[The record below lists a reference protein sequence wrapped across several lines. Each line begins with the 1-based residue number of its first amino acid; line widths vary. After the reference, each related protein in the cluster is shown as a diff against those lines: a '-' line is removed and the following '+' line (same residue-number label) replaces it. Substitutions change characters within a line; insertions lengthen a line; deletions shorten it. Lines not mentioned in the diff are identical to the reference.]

1 MNFNQNE
8 KLSQV
13 TESTLVVGVDIA
25 GETHWARCFDWRGIE
40 LGKVFKFE
48 NSKEGFEAFDSWVY
62 DLKARN
68 NKVAV
73 IVGAEPTGHYWLNF
87 ASYLK
92 ESNVAKKE
100 VGVNKKV
107 VAAEENSGI
116 KLVLVNPYHV
126 KRSKEFDDNNQS
138 KTDYKDPKTIAKLVC
153 EGRYNEPYIP
163 EGIYADLRSIMECR
177 NRISKDLKRLKNRL
191 QKWVAVYFP
200 EFKGAYSKIDT
211 VSGLLVLENTPLPQ
225 DIVAIGAEGIRQ
237 IWKAVKLKGVGIK
250 KAASLYEAA
259 LNSIGC
265 KEGIYGARF
274 EIKTLLSEFRIKSE
288 QYSQVMVE
296 VENLVS
302 QISNADKLL
311 SIQGVGIATVAGFIS
326 EIGDIRRFNSPKQI
340 QKLAGLALRHNS
352 SGKHKGRTSISKRG
366 RARLRLVL
374 FQGILPLVAKNKDF
388 AEIHSYYT
396 RRAKNP
402 LKPKQSLIALSC
414 KLIRIFYAILTKGC
428 DYDPVKMASD
438 IHRPDFSQK
447 LGDCMLVA

>member
-13 TESTLVVGVDIA
+13 TESTLVIGVDIA
-25 GETHWARCFDWRGIE
+25 SETHWARCFDWRGVE
-40 LGKVFKFE
+40 LAKVFKFN
-48 NSKEGFEAFDSWVY
+48 NSKEGFESFGIWANDHK
-62 DLKARN
+62 DRN
-68 NKVAV
+68 KKTTV

-92 ESNVAKKE
+92 ES
-100 VGVNKKV
+100 
-107 VAAEENSGI
+107 GI

-126 KRSKEFDDNNQS
+126 KKSKELDDNNQS

-177 NRISKDLKRLKNRL
+177 NRIAKDLKRLKNRI
-191 QKWVAVYFP
+191 QRWVAIYFP

-211 VSGLLVLENTPLPQ
+211 TSGLMVLENAPLPQ
-225 DIVAIGAEGIRQ
+225 DIMTIGIEGIRQ
-237 IWKAVKLKGVGIK
+237 IWKAAKLKGVGIK
-250 KAASLYEAA
+250 KATSLYEAA

-265 KEGIYGARF
+265 KDGIHGARF
-274 EIKTLLSEFRIKSE
+274 EIKMLLTDFRTKKE
-288 QYSQVMVE
+288 QYDEIMSE
-296 VENLVS
+296 VEHLIL
-302 QISNADKLL
+302 QIPNADKLL

-326 EIGDIRRFNSPKQI
+326 EVGDIRRFNSPKQI

-352 SGKHKGRTSISKRG
+352 SGKHKGKTTISKRG

-374 FQGILPLVAKNKDF
+374 FQGILPLIANNKDF

-396 RRAKNP
+396 TRAKNP
-402 LKPKQSLIALSC
+402 LKPKQSLMALCC
-414 KLIRIFYAILTKGC
+414 KLIRIFYAILTKGY
-428 DYDPVKMASD
+428 DYDPVKMVSD
-438 IHRPDFSQK
+438 IHRPDFSQRA
-447 LGDCMLVA
+447 LDYLVAA